1 MSSSQNR
8 LLMLV
13 LAAAFFGAEGL
24 PAVDFSQQILP
35 VLEKKCLDC
44 HKAPYEQDGRVKK
57 PKGGLRLDAA
67 WAMLKGGETG
77 PALVAGDVAKSYLYE
92 VVTLPKDDDMFMPP
106 KGDPLTKDEIQLFRD
121 WIAAG
126 ADFGGWKGN
135 MDGAP
140 QETAAPAKPA
150 VPKVREHELLYAGL
164 EKNLKPAPSE
174 AIEVAKAV
182 GAQVSSLKVDGAL
195 LRVDFLTGV
204 SRCKDEN
211 VAALAGLREQLVRLD
226 LGRTVITDT
235 ALKSLAGFPRLI
247 ALDLRQTAITDAG
260 LVALKDLPKLQTLN
274 LFGTGITDAGLKQL
288 GELPSLK
295 QVFLFQTKATPA
307 GLKQL
312 AAARP
317 GLQVSGAK

>member
-1 MSSSQNR
+1 
-8 LLMLV
+8 MLV

-24 PAVDFSQQILP
+24 SAVDFSKQILP

-44 HKAPYEQDGRVKK
+44 HKAPYEEDGRVKK

-77 PALVAGDVAKSYLYE
+77 PALVPGDVAKSYLYE

-106 KGDPLTKDEIQLFRD
+106 KGDPLTTDEIQLLKD
-121 WIAAG
+121 WIAGG

-135 MDGAP
+135 MEGAP
-140 QETAAPAKPA
+140 PETAAPAKPA
-150 VPKVREHELLYAGL
+150 APKVREHDLLYAEL
-164 EKNLKPAPSE
+164 EKDLKPAPSE

-182 GAQVSSLKVDGAL
+182 GAQVSPLKVDGAL

-204 SRCKDEN
+204 SQCKDEN
-211 VAALAGLREQLVRLD
+211 VAALAGLKEQLVRLD
-226 LGRTVITDT
+226 LGRTVITDA

-247 ALDLRQTAITDAG
+247 ALDLRQTAVTDAG
-260 LVALKDLPKLQTLN
+260 LAALKDLPKLQTLN
-274 LFGTGITDAGLKQL
+274 LFGNGITDAGLKQL
-288 GELPSLK
+288 AELPALK
-295 QVFLFQTKATPA
+295 QVYLFQTKVTPA